1 MQKIQ
6 IIIFGGT
13 TEGRLLGEYASELK
27 LPAFVSVATDY
38 GEQLIKE
45 SEYLHI
51 LKKRMD
57 EEAMNAF
64 FESNDIRI
72 IIDATHPFAK
82 EVTKNIK
89 NVAEKRNLKYYRV
102 VRENTGGERKWQEG
116 GVLWFNHL
124 EDIIDYLNHNE
135 GDIFVTT
142 GSKDIAKIAK
152 IKDACKRCVLRI
164 LDVPQMVETCCEM
177 GFDRERIIAKR
188 GPFSYEE
195 NKRDFSGYHCQ
206 YLVTKESGKAGG
218 FSEKVKAATDVGM
231 EVLAIKRPQEEG
243 IQMEEMKKRLKAF
256 AGSQTERPTE
266 LGNESQKKIC
276 IVGIGMEGKNTITVE
291 GKRWIEN
298 ADLLIGA
305 KRMVESVT
313 KYRESEESPKLFVGN
328 VKETGQKEIFV
339 SYDSDE
345 IAGTIKKSNHKNI
358 VVLMS
363 GDCGFFSGC
372 KKLLEKMDGYDVKIV
387 SGISSA
393 VYFANAIG
401 ISWQDMNFVS
411 LHGTCSN
418 VITEIKSHAKTF
430 FLLGGTMGVGDL
442 CFKMME
448 YGYGNL
454 QVYAGENLGLEN
466 ERILSGKAKSMT
478 GADFSG
484 LSVMLVLNHEPEDN
498 PLFGIQ
504 DDAFIREK
512 VPMTKSEIRAVVM
525 SKLNIKKT
533 DVCWDLG
540 CGTGSV
546 SVEMANFAIKGSV
559 YSIDQNARAIKLTRQ
574 NARKFGCDNIITVL
588 RNLSEGLDDLP
599 VPDVV
604 FIGGGSGSLLEVL
617 KVVLKKNPN
626 CKIMITAVSVETI
639 AAIIR
644 MQEEQNF
651 NIEMTQIAVTRTK
664 NIGEHTMFCA
674 ANPIILAMIN
684 V

>member
-1 MQKIQ
+1 
-6 IIIFGGT
+6 
-13 TEGRLLGEYASELK
+13 
-27 LPAFVSVATDY
+27 
-38 GEQLIKE
+38 
-45 SEYLHI
+45 
-51 LKKRMD
+51 
-57 EEAMNAF
+57 
-64 FESNDIRI
+64 
-72 IIDATHPFAK
+72 
-82 EVTKNIK
+82 
-89 NVAEKRNLKYYRV
+89 
-102 VRENTGGERKWQEG
+102 
-116 GVLWFNHL
+116 
-124 EDIIDYLNHNE
+124 
-135 GDIFVTT
+135 
-142 GSKDIAKIAK
+142 
-152 IKDACKRCVLRI
+152 
-164 LDVPQMVETCCEM
+164 
-177 GFDRERIIAKR
+177 
-188 GPFSYEE
+188 
-195 NKRDFSGYHCQ
+195 
-206 YLVTKESGKAGG
+206 
-218 FSEKVKAATDVGM
+218 
-231 EVLAIKRPQEEG
+231 
-243 IQMEEMKKRLKAF
+243 
-256 AGSQTERPTE
+256 
-266 LGNESQKKIC
+266 
-276 IVGIGMEGKNTITVE
+276 
-291 GKRWIEN
+291 
-298 ADLLIGA
+298 
-305 KRMVESVT
+305 
-313 KYRESEESPKLFVGN
+313 
-328 VKETGQKEIFV
+328 
-339 SYDSDE
+339 
-345 IAGTIKKSNHKNI
+345 
-358 VVLMS
+358 
-363 GDCGFFSGC
+363 
-372 KKLLEKMDGYDVKIV
+372 
-387 SGISSA
+387 
-393 VYFANAIG
+393 
-401 ISWQDMNFVS
+401 
-411 LHGTCSN
+411 
-418 VITEIKSHAKTF
+418 
-430 FLLGGTMGVGDL
+430 MGVGDL

-644 MQEEQNF
+644 MHEEEKF

-664 NIGEHTMFCA
+664 TIGEHTMFNA

-684 V
+684 L